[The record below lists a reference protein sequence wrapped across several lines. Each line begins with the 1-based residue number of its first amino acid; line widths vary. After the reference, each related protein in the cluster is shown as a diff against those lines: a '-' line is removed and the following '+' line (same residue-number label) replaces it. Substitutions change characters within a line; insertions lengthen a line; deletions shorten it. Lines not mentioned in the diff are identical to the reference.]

1 MNWNEIL
8 EQAPQFFL
16 IFARIFALLSVA
28 PLVSSSGIPGL
39 VRSALALMTS
49 FVVFPVVTA
58 SSQVIVTGIS
68 LLWIALLIGEILI
81 GLIYGFLIQ
90 LVYSAFQTAGQFFS
104 MQMGFGASQVFDPL
118 AQVEVPL
125 MGQFFNLAAMFIFLT
140 TQGMQKLFIGGIQY
154 SFRTIRAQDFLLI
167 REGLMSALVGS
178 VGKLFQQALVLSF
191 PILGTL
197 FLVSL
202 TMGLLAKAAPQM
214 NLLMLGFPIAI
225 FVAFMVIFIV
235 LPPLMDTFGSLIE
248 DAFRTASFLLR
259 IPSEVTP

>member
-1 MNWNEIL
+1 MAD
-8 EQAPQFFL
+8 APQFFL
-16 IFARIFALLSVA
+16 IFARIFAILSIA
-28 PLVSSSGIPGL
+28 PLISSSGIPSL
-39 VRSALALMTS
+39 MRAALALMTS
-49 FVVFPVVTA
+49 FVVFPTIQA
-58 SSQVIVTGIS
+58 TTIPIIG
-68 LLWIALLIGEILI
+68 LLWVALLVGEILI
-81 GLIYGFLIQ
+81 GIIYGFLIQ

-140 TQGMQKLFIGGIQY
+140 TDGMQRIFIGGVQY
-154 SFRTIRAQDFLLI
+154 SFMTIRAVDFFQLRDGIFSYLI
-167 REGLMSALVGS
+167 SS
-178 VGKLFQQALVLSF
+178 IGKLFQQALMLSF

-225 FVAFMVIFIV
+225 FVAFAVIFMV
-235 LPPLMDTFGSLIE
+235 LPSLMDTFFALIE

-259 IPSEVTP
+259 PGEGATQ